1 MGKVSAAKKA
11 AEEEPSTVGKVSS
24 AKKTTNVAKEKEPT
38 ESVAAD
44 EVRNVPC
51 LYILSCKK
59 NTDNSFF
66 FSVVFFF

>member
-1 MGKVSAAKKA
+1 
-11 AEEEPSTVGKVSS
+11 VSS
-24 AKKTTNVAKEKEPT
+24 AKKAVKVAKEEEST

-59 NTDNSFF
+59 N
-66 FSVVFFF
+66 